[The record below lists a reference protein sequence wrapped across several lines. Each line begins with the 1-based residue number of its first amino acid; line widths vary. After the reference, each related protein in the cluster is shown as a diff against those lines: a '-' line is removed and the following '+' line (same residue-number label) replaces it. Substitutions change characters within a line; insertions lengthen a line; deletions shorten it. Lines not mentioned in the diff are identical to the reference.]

1 MTDRAYL
8 TADEA
13 QTLSF
18 ERSDSGKYNN
28 KLAEVLHEEFTGCE
42 DQSFGQSDSTHCYNW
57 LFSFFNNADGSGVT
71 LSHVWMMENNDG
83 FVYAEMYDIIDNAPR
98 LFADAEAEYNAA
110 MDDEDDGEDDCA
122 DNDTQHHG
130 ADE

>member
-1 MTDRAYL
+1 MINGAYL

-13 QTLSF
+13 QALSF

-28 KLAEVLHEEFTGCE
+28 KLAEVLHQNYPGYE

-57 LFSFFNNADGSGVT
+57 LFSFFNNAEGHGSI
-71 LSHVWMMENNDG
+71 LSHVWMQENNDG
-83 FVYAEMYDIIDNAPR
+83 FVYATLYDIIDNIPSA
-98 LFADAEAEYNAA
+98 FEAAKNTYNTDMNA
-110 MDDEDDGEDDCA
+110 DEDTYEEDD
-122 DNDTQHHG
+122 DMQHHG